1 MLTETKTITEIAN
14 NSTSLI
20 SQLITG
26 YNNYKD
32 LHADHDAY
40 IRLIYLEV
48 INNLEVLETINLDK
62 LKNIEFNDP
71 AFKDLINQLSTEVMS
86 GVFVPE
92 GKKNAKLYT
101 FLNKKG
107 TIKSFAKSDNDLI
120 EGEKKDIKKKE
131 INTTVLKSIV
141 FLVTKIETLKRV
153 SNIGEQVFMKELR
166 LKTRLKNI
174 KERLVLLK
182 STLREFDK
190 LEGIA

>member
-1 MLTETKTITEIAN
+1 MIAETKTITEIAK
-14 NSTSLI
+14 NSAGII
-20 SQLITG
+20 SQLIAG
-26 YNNYKD
+26 YNNYKA

-40 IRLIYLEV
+40 IRLMYLEV
-48 INNLEVLETINLDK
+48 INNLEVLETIKLDR

-71 AFKDLINQLSTEVMS
+71 AFKELINQLSIEVMS
-86 GVFVPE
+86 GVFVPD
-92 GKKNAKLYT
+92 GKKNAKLYK
-101 FLNKKG
+101 FLNEEG
-107 TIKSFAKSDNDLI
+107 TIKSFIKSDDDLI
-120 EGEKKDIKKKE
+120 LDEKKDNKKNE
-131 INTTVLKSIV
+131 INTTILKSIV

-182 STLREFDK
+182 ATLREFDK